1 MSRPNVSCLYF
12 RVTYFPCLIHQKFID
27 YLEWKQHCQFYC
39 YHAQKAYNLGGKISQ
54 MHKML
59 SRQDGA
65 AYKHVLTEINELVQT
80 RRSPGGQKGEIRIR
94 TSWAVK
100 AS

>member
-39 YHAQKAYNLGGKISQ
+39 YHAQKAYNLVEKLAKCIKCLADKTGQPIN
-54 MHKML
+54 
-59 SRQDGA
+59 
-65 AYKHVLTEINELVQT
+65 VLTEINELVQT